1 MRFLRYG
8 EDGHGL
14 TLDFHPDVTVV
25 SGLRSIE
32 EARIVHTMRAA
43 IAGRAVDSPVEVEI
57 DGERIVLE
65 PGDRI
70 PEANIHA
77 LDCIGQAEQLAEFAA
92 ETDSAV
98 ADSARRLKAADR
110 AVLVLEESAAAT
122 RAQHDQLS
130 AERNRVE
137 NEIEIVG
144 LRIAAMRSETD
155 EQRIMSMA
163 STQIEHLRS
172 HVDYLRELPVD
183 ELVHAAEALHLSID
197 PSPMVDPRAAALAD
211 RWADVAARAA
221 ALEERLSEEGRSPE
235 EFATRMAAA
244 QRAVTE
250 EEAPLRPGSID
261 RTIADQL
268 EAAHE
273 EVIEAESKRRRF
285 LGSKSAKRLEAAIE
299 QEQVFLDQLGFTTWT
314 GYVMGTVGMDSGDR
328 AERLLLAQD
337 ELAAVQAE
345 WDTVTA
351 ELADDPEYS
360 ALFEEMDKE
369 YTEAIELIGWEPSDD
384 VEATLRGIIV
394 ERDPNADPDALAFQV
409 VGALRRVGVA
419 IDDGMNHLEL
429 SERAERV
436 IESLAEGA
444 AVADE
449 QAEQADRIEAMVQRV
464 EADGESVDELAV
476 ELGDELSTDTAA
488 LEARAHQLA
497 DDILEL
503 GDQLGEVEELVVA
516 RLTLR
521 DTAVAAT
528 RNIAAEVLDAVADA
542 GSLSEPAQIE
552 YLAHR
557 LRNHLEDEDI
567 LPLVLDHAF
576 AGFSDVAEVLDLI
589 EGQRGVIQTILVT
602 SRPDLTEWA
611 SELGDTNAMVISP

>member
-32 EARIVHTMRAA
+32 EARIVHTLRAA
-43 IAGRAVDSPVEVEI
+43 IAGRAVEVPLEVEI
-57 DGERIVLE
+57 DGETVVLE

-77 LDCIGQAEQLAEFAA
+77 LDCIGQAEQLAEFAT
-92 ETDSAV
+92 ESDSSV
-98 ADSARRLKAADR
+98 ADAARRLKAADR
-110 AVLVLEESAAAT
+110 AVLVLEESVAAT
-122 RAQHDQLS
+122 RAQHDQLA

-137 NEIEIVG
+137 NEVEIVG
-144 LRIAAMRSETD
+144 LRIEAMRSETD

-183 ELVHAAEALHLSID
+183 ELLYASEALHLAVD
-197 PSPMVDPRAAALAD
+197 PRPMTDPRAAALAD
-211 RWADVAARAA
+211 RWADVAGRAA
-221 ALEERLSEEGRSPE
+221 ALEERLSKEGRSPD
-235 EFATRMAAA
+235 EFAARMAAA
-244 QRAVTE
+244 QRAVVE

-285 LGSKSAKRLEAAIE
+285 LGSKSAKRLDEAVAR
-299 QEQVFLDQLGFTTWT
+299 EQVFLDQLGFSTWT

-328 AERLLLAQD
+328 AERLRIAQD

-345 WDTVTA
+345 WDVVTA
-351 ELADDPEYS
+351 ELAEDPEYS
-360 ALFEEMDKE
+360 ALFEEMDQV

-384 VEATLRGIIV
+384 VETTLRAIII
-394 ERDPNADPDALAFQV
+394 EPDPNADPDALAFQV

-419 IDDGMNHLEL
+419 IDDGMDHGEL

-444 AVADE
+444 AVADQ
-449 QAEQADRIEAMVQRV
+449 QAEQADRIETMLRQVKD
-464 EADGESVDELAV
+464 DGASIDELAV

-488 LEARAHQLA
+488 LEARAE
-497 DDILEL
+497 EL
-503 GDQLGEVEELVVA
+503 TEEIDGLDERLGEVQELVAA

-528 RNIAAEVLDAVADA
+528 RKIAIEVLDAVAEA
-542 GSLSEPAQIE
+542 GALSEPAQVE

-557 LRNHLEDEDI
+557 LRTHLEDDDI

-576 AGFSDVAEVLDLI
+576 AGFSDVAEVVDLL

-602 SRPDLTEWA
+602 SRADLGEWA
-611 SELGDTNAMVISP
+611 SGLGDTDAQVITP

>member
-32 EARIVHTMRAA
+32 EARIVHTLRAA
-43 IAGRAVDSPVEVEI
+43 IAGRAVEVALEVEV

-70 PEANIHA
+70 PGANIHA
-77 LDCIGQAEQLAEFAA
+77 LDCIGQAEQLAEFAV
-92 ETDSAV
+92 ETDSSV

-130 AERNRVE
+130 AERHRVE

-144 LRIAAMRSETD
+144 LRIEAMRAETD

-183 ELVHAAEALHLSID
+183 ELVHASEALHLAVD
-197 PSPMVDPRAAALAD
+197 PTPMTDPRAAALAD
-211 RWADVAARAA
+211 RWADVASRAA
-221 ALEERLSEEGRSPE
+221 ALEARLSSEGRSPD
-235 EFATRMAAA
+235 EFASRMEAA
-244 QRAVTE
+244 QRAVVE

-285 LGSKSAKRLEAAIE
+285 LGSKSAKRLDEAVAK
-299 QEQVFLDQLGFTTWT
+299 EQVFLDQLGFTTWT

-328 AERLLLAQD
+328 AERLRVAQD
-337 ELAAVQAE
+337 ELAAIQAE
-345 WDTVTA
+345 WDAVTA
-351 ELADDPEYS
+351 ELAADPEYS
-360 ALFEEMDKE
+360 ALFEEMDQV
-369 YTEAIELIGWEPSDD
+369 YTEAIELIGWEPADD
-384 VEATLRGIIV
+384 IEVTLRDIV
-394 ERDPNADPDALAFQV
+394 IEPDPNADPDALAFQV
-409 VGALRRVGVA
+409 VGALRRVGVS
-419 IDDGMNHLEL
+419 IDDGMDHDDL

-449 QAEQADRIEAMVQRV
+449 QAEQADRIEAMMRRV
-464 EADGESVDELAV
+464 EDDGESIDDLAV

-488 LEARAHQLA
+488 LEARVEELA
-497 DDILEL
+497 EEIAALDGRLTEI
-503 GDQLGEVEELVVA
+503 EELVVA

-528 RNIAAEVLDAVADA
+528 RKIAIEVLDAVAEA
-542 GSLSEPAQIE
+542 GALSEAAQVE

-557 LRNHLEDEDI
+557 LRTHLEDEDV

-576 AGFSDVAEVLDLI
+576 AGFTDLTEVLDLI
-589 EGQRGVIQTILVT
+589 EGQRGVVQTILVT
-602 SRPDLTEWA
+602 SRPDLSAWA
-611 SELGDTNAMVISP
+611 AELGDTNALVISP